1 MKAFGIQQRIQRR
14 LDYFSGSS
22 SMIWRSQFFSNWTSR
37 GKRSFSVLIFSIA
50 KKRCDIAFLDKLI
63 LDKHYVLIFSY
74 LYFLRYF
81 FSTVFSIDGSFWQC
95 IDFRRILSSSCNE
108 PDNFWEAIGA
118 EYIQIHCIWQHEYS
132 LQIKGL
138 LSIIIIINDFLS
150 VLGFTGSFLQKSF
163 LWRWHTKY
171 RWTRI

>member
-74 LYFLRYF
+74 LYFWGI
-81 FSTVFSIDGSFWQC
+81 FSQLFSASTAHFGNVSISDGFCPAHATNLTTFEKRSEPNTFKFTVFDSMNIVC
-95 IDFRRILSSSCNE
+95 KLKVC
-108 PDNFWEAIGA
+108 
-118 EYIQIHCIWQHEYS
+118 C
-132 LQIKGL
+132 L
-138 LSIIIIINDFLS
+138 L
-150 VLGFTGSFLQKSF
+150 
-163 LWRWHTKY
+163 
-171 RWTRI
+171 